1 MRVTTAHS
9 YDTTI
14 AQLSKRQ
21 AELVEKQERI
31 SSGKRVIR
39 ASDDPVA
46 AALAETVQNRLS
58 RVQTDQRT
66 IDASRTSMQQAE
78 SALGEA
84 GDLIQ
89 KVRDLMVS
97 GGNGTYNDLD
107 RKTLAAEIEGL
118 RDQLFSVANR
128 KDSAGRSLFGGLG
141 GSSTPFVQEFGPGG
155 GQVRFDGQRGQ
166 QAATDVSL
174 PQALDGHAVF
184 MRIPEGNG
192 TFRLDQGSAN
202 TGSLRSDVGQVTD
215 LSSLTGHDYRVD
227 FAEVAGVM
235 QYSVTDLTTASP
247 VAGQTAV
254 PYSPD
259 MQVEFDGMSFQLTGT
274 PQAGDTLDIA
284 PADTPTDLFKVM
296 QDAID
301 ALNTP
306 TTASGDAAR
315 RVQDMGRTLTEL
327 DAGHDRVLL
336 ARAQSG
342 DWLNRA
348 DTIENLLSNRE
359 VDHAAEQS
367 ALEDLDMV
375 KGISEFQSQQIGLDA
390 ALKSY
395 AQVQRLSLFQYVS

>member
-1 MRVTTAHS
+1 VRVTTAHS

-21 AELVEKQERI
+21 ADLVEKQERI
-31 SSGKRVIR
+31 STGKRVIR

-46 AALAETVQNRLS
+46 AALSETVQNRLS
-58 RVQTDQRT
+58 RVQTDQRS
-66 IDASRTSMQQAE
+66 IEASRTSMQQAE

-84 GDLIQ
+84 GELIQ

-107 RKTLAAEIEGL
+107 RKTLATEIEGL

-141 GSSTPFVQEFGPGG
+141 GSSTPFVQEFGAGG

-184 MRIPEGNG
+184 MRIPQGNG
-192 TFRLDQGSAN
+192 TFRVDQGSAN
-202 TGSLRSDVGQVTD
+202 TGGLRSDIGQVTD

-235 QYSVTDLTTASP
+235 QYSVTDLNTASP

-259 MQVEFDGMSFQLTGT
+259 MQVEFDGMSFELTGT
-274 PQAGDTLDIA
+274 PQTGDTLDIA

-301 ALNTP
+301 ALSTP
-306 TTASGDAAR
+306 TTAPGDTAR
-315 RVQDMGRTLTEL
+315 RIQDVGRSLSEL

-342 DWLNRA
+342 EWLNRA

-359 VDHAAEQS
+359 VDHSAEQS
-367 ALEDLDMV
+367 ALEDLDLV